1 MNKSSGFQKGSG
13 CYKCNC
19 CGRKTRATGNNDNE
33 HVGLCY
39 ECYEMGGIENSI
51 SDGHYDDEA
60 GKESLIGEL
69 KYLASIIKEKGGVP
83 VSDYI

>member
-1 MNKSSGFQKGSG
+1 MKKDSKFQKGSG
-13 CYKCNC
+13 CYKCKC

-33 HVGLCY
+33 HVGLCL
-39 ECYEMGGIENSI
+39 ECYEMGGIDNMI
-51 SDGHYDDEA
+51 SDGNFEDEA

-83 VSDYI
+83 SSEYI